1 MNIVKKL
8 SLNSICAIFILL
20 ISTTQANAAPGSN
33 WSFDNIFK
41 TAHDMTC
48 KFHWFSF
55 CQSNTESKQDKPTPT
70 APIKVGTGVYT
81 TQPTITATTMGDNVW
96 FTMDSDLKSAKDYE
110 GSSLWITHIN
120 KSEDSQYIELEYP
133 VEISDVEYYGEKAA
147 YYLNLYKDP
156 LDDNSEDLFTKV
168 IGKKNLFS
176 QYGPTY
182 YKLRF
187 SVISANRNIIADYDS
202 SDDDSSDFL
211 IKSVVAQ
218 WVNNKEFDPATIKGL
233 SDYIDTNKDKFIQ
246 EMGSRLAKENLE
258 DIAFH
263 IGRNNFNLFKSK
275 DITNHLKGLD
285 QKEITT
291 FTTAL
296 NEHKARVKTRRGP
309 IVGSEKPTDNQF
321 KYLETTIAGVSLAKV
336 IWKYLQAMDNVQ
348 EPKLPQLDYKEYENL
363 EPFSAYNKQ
372 EQLTNSTVPSLMR
385 ISDYGIDIDELNYY
399 QKGDKKYAISSSR
412 ITLDSDI
419 YPSEFILE
427 QTDDGAY
434 YIDKDND
441 SIFYYRHLVKNQ
453 KQEVLLLSAV
463 LPLEKGKGTAHF
475 WDYAQDGRL
484 LHYANYKTN
493 KKHKVTDQ
501 YDISKIEEK
510 IRANRPEK
518 SITYQYLNIDKKPYL
533 GRLVFQPGE
542 TLFQHVSDW
551 LASWLYTDMD
561 HNEDT
566 AYITYDWDKEN
577 TPIYDPSS
585 DNGEKLK
592 HLLSTRNDCS
602 NKNLYCH
609 KIDGHDKGDDYI
621 AVIPERIGVKN
632 ASDPFTTK
640 QVIGFTVNNRLVELL
655 LDDGKQVAIPGD
667 PKGQVYDRV
676 IVGNAQPIVRAEVDE
691 NTSSYGAFILNSNS
705 NSKPKLQKAETLDK
719 NDGKNYYFFEKHI
732 YTAVAEDSSG
742 NNDDSDVR
750 LVFEQSPATYYWYTK
765 GSEYIYEHNPRYIAS
780 DYAQAD
786 KIDNQH
792 IKTFHQTISN
802 LGYYINDKS
811 DKHNIAMSITPI
823 TRAGGGCL
831 TCIKKSS
838 HKYEESKQSEPRK
851 NLNSRTSNFGG
862 NKSRSGQD
870 QQIKVLTHAKKD
882 ERGTLCR
889 GNYDAGSFRYYDD
902 QMSAK
907 RESEEA
913 FVKNMYK
920 EGKSVGCFTIMW
932 ESTKVKDAIGNNNG
946 SSNDSTIM
954 WDSTKVK
961 DAIGNSNGSINDSSS
976 MVSKDGMT
984 NDLHYPDRVTDY
996 IKQSQDDVDVEQ
1008 YIAVDCEANSTTELV
1023 RTGFTGDMYGD
1034 NISACKFPSAN
1045 HHITIFFAV
1054 DNTENTLS
1062 YAGLFSNYN
1071 ATEGFSDLT
1080 PYGNSGVTY
1089 RVKDASAMFENNPY
1103 LEYVEMNADNFVNI
1117 SKMFEDSNLGTD
1129 THPYVTVGDN
1139 SNIEEWK
1146 VTNVTNVNSTFKN
1159 AKNVALDLSGWKK
1172 HLNTQTYDFECK
1184 DFAKDS
1190 GFKGDPDYENVD
1202 DELGVD
1208 FYWKKMPFNKNFYK
1222 DNCMKLSISG

>member
-705 NSKPKLQKAETLDK
+705 NSNSKPKLQKAETLDK

-732 YTAVAEDSSG
+732 YTAYVEDVSG
-742 NNDDSDVR
+742 QAMNDSD
-750 LVFEQSPATYYWYTK
+750 FEKDGAQRVVLTQEPATHYWYQST
-765 GSEYIYEHNPRYIAS
+765 ENFFYTENPRYIS
-780 DYAQAD
+780 KGYAQEYS
-786 KIDNQH
+786 IDNSQRYS
-792 IKTFHQTISN
+792 TALTAASTTDSQLTP
-802 LGYYINDKS
+802 
-811 DKHNIAMSITPI
+811 KHVAMPITPI
-823 TRAGGGCL
+823 TRGGGCRG
-831 TCIKKSS
+831 CINTNTIEKEKEVVISPRRTIIT
-838 HKYEESKQSEPRK
+838 KFTNQGDQSQ
-851 NLNSRTSNFGG
+851 
-862 NKSRSGQD
+862 SGKD
-870 QQIKVLTHAKKD
+870 QQIKVIPKLKKNADIRTCRNLPMYHLD
-882 ERGTLCR
+882 ENNL
-889 GNYDAGSFRYYDD
+889 
-902 QMSAK
+902 K
-907 RESEEA
+907 KKSEEQ
-913 FVKNMYK
+913 FVRSMHMLGY
-920 EGKSVGCFTIMW
+920 EVGCFTIMW
-932 ESTKVKDAIGNNNG
+932 ESSGHD
-946 SSNDSTIM
+946 DPL
-954 WDSTKVK
+954 
-961 DAIGNSNGSINDSSS
+961 
-976 MVSKDGMT
+976 DGMIS
-984 NDLHYPDRVTDY
+984 DLDYPKAIIEYVGQLS
-996 IKQSQDDVDVEQ
+996 IQPPEN
-1008 YIAVDCEANSTTELV
+1008 YIAVDCNANSVHNMVLS
-1023 RTGFTGDMYGD
+1023 GFQG
-1034 NISACKFPSAN
+1034 NIVGQQSTACSLPAADQI
-1045 HHITIFFAV
+1045 ITFFFAV
-1054 DNTENTLS
+1054 DRTNNTLS
-1062 YAGLFSNYN
+1062 YKKLFHSWIPELQSSSNQLPI
-1071 ATEGFSDLT
+1071 EGFSDIS
-1080 PYGNSGVTY
+1080 PYGNSGTAY
-1089 RVKDASAMFENNPY
+1089 RVENAHGMFEGHTA
-1103 LEYVEMNADNFVNI
+1103 LEYVNMYADNFVNI
-1117 SKMFEDSNLGTD
+1117 SDMFKDSSLGKNA
-1129 THPYVTVGDN
+1129 YG
-1139 SNIEEWK
+1139 IEHISDIGYWK
-1146 VTNVTNVNSTFKN
+1146 VENVNNVNSTFEN
-1159 AKNVALDLSGWKK
+1159 AKKVKLNLSGWKEYL
-1172 HLNTQTYDFECK
+1172 HTQTGDFECK
-1184 DFAKDS
+1184 DFAKNS
-1190 GFKGDPDYENVD
+1190 GLLDPDFVADGNAPDSLWDSMPFDKEYYENHCT
-1202 DELGVD
+1202 EQE
-1208 FYWKKMPFNKNFYK
+1208 
-1222 DNCMKLSISG
+1222 